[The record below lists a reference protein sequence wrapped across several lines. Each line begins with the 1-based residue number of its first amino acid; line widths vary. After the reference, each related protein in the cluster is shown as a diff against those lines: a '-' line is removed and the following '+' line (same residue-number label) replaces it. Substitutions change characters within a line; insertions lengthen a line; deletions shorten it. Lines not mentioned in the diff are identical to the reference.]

1 MTSFI
6 RIPLIAKFLTK
17 YHNNSYIDHNYII
30 LYIFES
36 TSKFFSLQK
45 EKKRIALNY
54 LNLTKKKIRKM
65 REKSK
70 FLRAFLLPTWESRN
84 QMHRKNYDSHTRRR
98 DDVCNFFRSSPR
110 ELMILFH
117 VPSRWTLS
125 TFFYL
130 FSLISVRESIYIYNA
145 QRGSAFEKRLFLLPR
160 LSFHVLF
167 IVSRSAEPLLYG
179 SARDFPGLWCNES
192 GRHHR
197 PRILSHSGTHASFA
211 RSRARVESAA
221 HRKTRPRARF

>member
-1 MTSFI
+1 MGI
-6 RIPLIAKFLTK
+6 
-17 YHNNSYIDHNYII
+17 
-30 LYIFES
+30 
-36 TSKFFSLQK
+36 K
-45 EKKRIALNY
+45 EPDQIG
-54 LNLTKKKIRKM
+54 
-65 REKSK
+65 
-70 FLRAFLLPTWESRN
+70 
-84 QMHRKNYDSHTRRR
+84 KNYDSHTCRR

-117 VPSRWTLS
+117 VPSRRALS

-130 FSLISVRESIYIYNA
+130 FSLISVRASRYT
-145 QRGSAFEKRLFLLPR
+145 QRGSAFEKRLFLLLR

-211 RSRARVESAA
+211 RSRVRVESAA

>member
-6 RIPLIAKFLTK
+6 WIAKFLTK
-17 YHNNSYIDHNYII
+17 YNNSDNYII
-30 LYIFES
+30 LISEF
-36 TSKFFSLQK
+36 TSKFPLQ
-45 EKKRIALNY
+45 EKKRVALNY
-54 LNLTKKKIRKM
+54 SNLTKKEKIN
-65 REKSK
+65 
-70 FLRAFLLPTWESRN
+70 FLMHFLPTRESRN

-125 TFFYL
+125 TFFCL
-130 FSLISVRESIYIYNA
+130 SCLITARASRRYIYNA

-211 RSRARVESAA
+211 RSCARVESAA